1 MNSEQHVK
9 PGRQTDQRT
18 NTKKEV
24 GRVGEE
30 MAVAEL
36 RQLGLS
42 ILELNAH
49 VGRAGEI
56 DIIAQEGE
64 VLVFVEVKTRTGAWM
79 GMPEESVHKQK
90 QRQLKRLA
98 RSWIHRHGMYGMEV
112 RFDVVAI
119 EINDHSKEL
128 RYLRNAFW

>member
-1 MNSEQHVK
+1 MNSNHHVES
-9 PGRQTDQRT
+9 QQQSDQRT
-18 NTKKEV
+18 HSKKEV

-49 VGRAGEI
+49 VGRSGEI
-56 DIIAQEGE
+56 DIVAQEGE
-64 VLVFVEVKTRTGAWM
+64 VLVFVEVKTRTGSWM
-79 GMPEESVHKQK
+79 GSPEESVHKQK
-90 QRQLKRLA
+90 QQQLKRLA

-119 EINDHSKEL
+119 EMNDHTKEL